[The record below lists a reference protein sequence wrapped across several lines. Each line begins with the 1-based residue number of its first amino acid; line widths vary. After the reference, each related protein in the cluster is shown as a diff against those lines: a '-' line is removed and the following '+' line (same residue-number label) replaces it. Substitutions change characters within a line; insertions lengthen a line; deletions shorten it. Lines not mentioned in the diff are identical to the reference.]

1 MLTSPFFQI
10 ASSRESR
17 INSSNK
23 VILKRLGIF
32 LVLALAFYLIYLD
45 ITIQTKFDGKRWA
58 IPARVYARPL
68 DIYPGAAISPQQLE
82 LELSRLGY
90 RKVKESSHPATW
102 SREGSSYHV
111 HTRPFIF
118 WDGEEPAHK
127 LELMY
132 SGNTVSAVIDN
143 DETTGLVRL
152 EPVEIGSFFPDNN
165 EDRILVTREQLPE
178 LLLKSVIAVEDQDFY
193 RHHGIDISAIL
204 RAAWVN
210 VRSGEIEQGG
220 STLTQQLVKN
230 FYLSDERTLSR
241 KAQEALM
248 AIMLDFH
255 YEKDEIITAYA
266 NEIYLGQDGN
276 RAIHGFGLA
285 SRHYFGLSLDQL
297 DLPRIALLV
306 ALVRGPSWYDPVRHP
321 ERARDRRNL
330 VIDILERENII
341 SPEEAEQARQ
351 SELGLKQPDRTG
363 TRTYPSF
370 MSLLKQQLRRDYRD
384 EDLTS
389 EGLRIFTTLDPWV
402 QEQSERGISHRLD
415 NLERS
420 YKLPLDKLQAAAVVA
435 SRDSGEILALVG
447 ARQARFA
454 GFNRALDAV
463 RPIGSL
469 IKPAVYLS
477 ALMQPDRYTL
487 VTRLDDTRIELE
499 TPQGTWS
506 PKNYDDTEHGSVPL
520 HEALADSYNL
530 ATVNLGLSLGIET
543 VSDTISRLGIERE
556 VPQVPAVYIGA
567 MSMTPL
573 EVTQMYQTLAAG
585 GFYSPLRTIREVV
598 AADGTPLQRYPLD
611 VRQAVPE
618 GPVYLLNRNLQE
630 VVSNGTGRSLN
641 NILPAD
647 LNLAGK
653 TGTSNESRDSW
664 FAGFSGDKVAVVWL
678 GRDDNEPAGLSGATG
693 ALQVWGDIMQRSG
706 TEALVFHRPEDID
719 LHWIDKLTSELT
731 GPGCKN
737 AIQFPFISGSA
748 PTRKSPC
755 IDNPLRRIFRDIFR

>member
-1 MLTSPFFQI
+1 M
-10 ASSRESR
+10 
-17 INSSNK
+17 
-23 VILKRLGIF
+23 LKRLGIF
-32 LVLALAFYLIYLD
+32 LIVALTIYLVYLD

-68 DIYPGAAISPQQLE
+68 DLYPGVSVSPQQLE

-90 RKVKESSHPATW
+90 RQVDDVNQPATW
-102 SREGSSYHV
+102 SRVNNRYQV
-111 HTRPFIF
+111 NTRPFVF

-132 SGNTVSAVIDN
+132 TGNTITAINDN
-143 DETTGLVRL
+143 NETAGLVRL

-178 LLLKSVIAVEDQDFY
+178 LLIKTVIAVEDQDFY
-193 RHHGIDISAIL
+193 QHHGIDISAIF

-230 FYLSDERTLSR
+230 FYLTDERTLTR

-255 YEKDEIITAYA
+255 YDKDEIFTAYA

-285 SRHYFGLSLDQL
+285 SRHYFSLPLDQL

-321 ERARDRRNL
+321 VRARDRRNL
-330 VIDILERENII
+330 VIDILERETII
-341 SPEEAEQARQ
+341 SPDEAEQARQ
-351 SELGLKQPDRTG
+351 SDLGLKRADRTG

-370 MSLLKQQLRRDYRD
+370 MTLLKQQLRRDYRD

-402 QEQSERGISHRLD
+402 QEQSEQSVTQRLD
-415 NLERS
+415 NLESGYR
-420 YKLPLDKLQAAAVVA
+420 LPPDKLQAAAVVA
-435 SRDSGEILALVG
+435 SRDSGEVLALVG

-477 ALMQPDRYTL
+477 ALLQPDRYTL
-487 VTRLDDTRIELE
+487 ITRLDDTSIELD

-506 PKNYDDTEHGSVPL
+506 PKNYDDSEHGSVPL
-520 HEALADSYNL
+520 HEALANSYNL
-530 ATVNLGLSLGIET
+530 ATVNLGLSLGTEA
-543 VSDTISRLGIERE
+543 VSQTISRLGIERE
-556 VPQVPAVYIGA
+556 VPQVPAMYIGA

-598 AADGTPLQRYPLD
+598 SAGGSPLQRYPLD

-618 GPVYLLNRNLQE
+618 APVYLLNRILQE
-630 VVSNGTGRSLN
+630 VVSNGTGQSLN

-653 TGTSNESRDSW
+653 TGTTNESRDSW

-678 GRDDNEPAGLSGATG
+678 GRDDNEPAGLTGATG
-693 ALQVWGDIMQRSG
+693 ALQVWGDILQRSG
-706 TEALVFHRPEDID
+706 TEALIFNRPEDIE
-719 LHWIDKLTSELT
+719 LHWIDSYTGELT
-731 GPGCKN
+731 GAGCKN
-737 AIQFPFISGSA
+737 ALQFPFISGSA